1 MLDKRCCGSRE
12 TGLFRVWTMEWCRYT
27 LLFFF
32 NSRSHC
38 QRLKSA
44 WPLAHPLLSHGGF
57 YLAISSSCGGLPGR
71 LNGAMFPVSQIFKWK
86 PTMKVRPLRAAA
98 RRPPPPAA
106 ASLLSAAGV
115 KCAEGPGTLT
125 EGVRVGGGGAAGAQ
139 SASLISPIRFE
150 TCLPCRFDQ
159 G

>member
-1 MLDKRCCGSRE
+1 MPLH
-12 TGLFRVWTMEWCRYT
+12 FY
-27 LLFFF
+27 FFF
-32 NSRSHC
+32 KSRSHC

-57 YLAISSSCGGLPGR
+57 YLAISCSRGGLPGR

-98 RRPPPPAA
+98 RRSGLPPAA
-106 ASLLSAAGV
+106 HHHVLGLCSWSQMHGRTRDPRS
-115 KCAEGPGTLT
+115 AEG
-125 EGVRVGGGGAAGAQ
+125 VWMGGGGATGTQ
-139 SASLISPIRFE
+139 STSLISPIRVE
-150 TCLPCRFDQ
+150 TSLPCRFDQ

>member
-1 MLDKRCCGSRE
+1 MLDNRCCGSSE
-12 TGLFRVWTMEWCRYT
+12 AGLFRLWTRDWMVVPPHFI
-27 LLFFF
+27 FFK
-32 NSRSHC
+32 SRSHC

-98 RRPPPPAA
+98 RCSGLPPVAHRHVLGLCSWSQMHQRNEDP
-106 ASLLSAAGV
+106 
-115 KCAEGPGTLT
+115 
-125 EGVRVGGGGAAGAQ
+125 RRGGLDGWGRGNRD
-139 SASLISPIRFE
+139 SICKFNTPH
-150 TCLPCRFDQ
+150 Q